1 MLNIK
6 KFVRSCTL
14 VTALSAGAAQ
24 AQDCGEVS
32 LTEMDWGSAII
43 VTQVAKFLLEQGYGL
58 SLIHI

>member
-6 KFVRSCTL
+6 KLTLSC
-14 VTALSAGAAQ
+14 ALLIGLGAGSAQ
-24 AQDCGEVS
+24 ADDCGEVS

-43 VTQVAKFLLEQGYGL
+43 VTQVAKFLLEQGYL